1 MNHIEKAESLQRAE
15 RYAEA
20 LAAYE
25 AAAANPATRAGALG
39 RRAWLLRYLGRYEEA
54 VRDYAALLEI
64 TPEDD
69 HARTLLA
76 DTRHRAGETR
86 EALAEAVL
94 LLRRNHLNRA
104 AAEVLVRCQEALGAT
119 AGKPYEFRPHEP
131 VRPISPTL
139 DLLESEPASFPAS
152 VFPPVG
158 RFLYTLMRLIRPRMA
173 LEVGCFV
180 GYSSICIAQA
190 MEENGFGH
198 LHSFDLFM
206 HRPDLQSPVAG
217 ECADSL
223 VVARAH
229 LQHAGLAHRVNFHK
243 GDSAPEIRR
252 LFGEGKEMF
261 DFAFI
266 DGDHTIQGCLAD
278 WRAVDELLADGGVVL
293 LHDTMPEKC
302 GWAGPRHL
310 LEQLRTHEASS
321 YQWVNLPS
329 PEGYGMALVQKL
341 RPGAANAWSPGLGE
355 LLREWKFMRRVA
367 PRHGPG
373 LLEVIRRRT

>member
-1 MNHIEKAESLQRAE
+1 M
-15 RYAEA
+15 
-20 LAAYE
+20 
-25 AAAANPATRAGALG
+25 
-39 RRAWLLRYLGRYEEA
+39 
-54 VRDYAALLEI
+54 
-64 TPEDD
+64 
-69 HARTLLA
+69 
-76 DTRHRAGETR
+76 GETR
-86 EALAEAVL
+86 EAATAAAEL
-94 LLRRNHLNRA
+94 LQRDPLNRA
-104 AAEVLVRCQEALGAT
+104 ATELLLRCQEALGA
-119 AGKPYEFRPHEP
+119 AEGKPYGFRPNEP
-131 VRPISPTL
+131 ARAINPTL
-139 DLLESEPASFPAS
+139 DLLEADPASFPAS

-158 RFLYTLMRLIRPRMA
+158 RFLYTLTRLIRPKLA

-206 HRPDLQSPVAG
+206 HRSGLKSPVAG

-252 LFGEGKEMF
+252 LFGEGREMF

-278 WRAVDELLADGGVVL
+278 WRAVDDLLADGSVVL

-310 LEQLRTHEASS
+310 LEHLRSREGAN

-329 PEGYGMALVQKL
+329 PEGFGMALVQKL

-355 LLREWKFMRRVA
+355 LVREWLFMRRVA
-367 PRHGPG
+367 PGRGPS
-373 LLEVIRRRT
+373 LLEVIRRRA